1 MTIRGYGWYLG
12 AFTALVVSGIAI
24 AVAAVTLLESL
35 TPLYISLVSSTGAI
49 LLAVIAWI
57 RYPKPDT
64 A

>member
-1 MTIRGYGWYLG
+1 VTIRGYGWYLG

>member
-1 MTIRGYGWYLG
+1 VTIRGYGWYLG

-49 LLAVIAWI
+49 VLAVIAWI

>member
-1 MTIRGYGWYLG
+1 VTIRGYGWYLG

-57 RYPKPDT
+57 RYPKPET